1 VLFVPGNSKPF
12 APQMRQNLR
21 KHNEQYTHE
30 AKPLTGFILAL
41 IDYDYL

>member
-12 APQMRQNLR
+12 ASQMRQNAG
-21 KHNEQYTHE
+21 KHNEHYTLE